1 MRKRYLSILVA
12 CTMLLTSVP
21 TAAFAEEAAPVD
33 AAAVEAVAVEEDVD
47 AVDAVPVE
55 DDSVTAEVSEP
66 AEQVQQDAEASDET
80 AEYAVDEMIDAEAE
94 QPEENA
100 LAPEV
105 AGETDEAF
113 VDESGLIE
121 DIEVV
126 EEDSVA
132 EVVEAAEGTQGTLK
146 LDDPTSVTL
155 SKDNDSVT
163 FEVAPGSY
171 IMEITE
177 YEGYGDVYYSTYNTT
192 EGCINGNLDAVI
204 YCPQGNSTIN
214 FYLEW
219 GSETSF
225 TVTIK
230 KVNATPLALNGTY
243 SIAAIETGEYR
254 LYSFKPTV
262 SGRYTMY
269 MDGQNKESVEIR
281 VYEESSDGGYDG
293 NLATYTKYLTA
304 GKTYYYFVSGNYNQ
318 YVSACT
324 IHFIQTPTVVGAT
337 LIAMPTK
344 REFVKKVD
352 SYVNPKG
359 MKVKLVYSNGS
370 TKEIEC
376 GEDYGYYDE
385 EVEDDYGN
393 RVYFEAY
400 DKDIKGNT
408 DYGTGLSLDDD
419 EQPSSG
425 VYDMGAEVYTY
436 SGNRRVLFTRI
447 IVPFTIVDKGQHIH
461 IWGAWTNTATGQT
474 RKCELCGAAE
484 TKSKPAQP
492 AKPVLELTANKLTM
506 KKGQTTKKFKVTKM
520 NAGDSV
526 VSVKSSDK
534 KVLKVSNVKANGT
547 FKLKALK
554 VTGKKKVKLTVTLAS
569 GLSKTINVTIQNAK
583 VKTTKVKTAKK
594 LTLKAKKKAKLKS
607 VITPVTSQDK
617 VKYKSSNTKVATV
630 SAKGVVT
637 AKKPGKAKITVQ
649 AGSKRATC
657 TVTVQKK

>member
-1 MRKRYLSILVA
+1 MDGQYKDSFLIKLYDSSWSRLYGDDDDDDYDGSFTCSLKAGSTYYYVVQGYDYSYVGA
-12 CTMLLTSVP
+12 CTMH
-21 TAAFAEEAAPVD
+21 
-33 AAAVEAVAVEEDVD
+33 
-47 AVDAVPVE
+47 
-55 DDSVTAEVSEP
+55 
-66 AEQVQQDAEASDET
+66 
-80 AEYAVDEMIDAEAE
+80 
-94 QPEENA
+94 
-100 LAPEV
+100 
-105 AGETDEAF
+105 F
-113 VDESGLIE
+113 V
-121 DIEVV
+121 
-126 EEDSVA
+126 
-132 EVVEAAEGTQGTLK
+132 
-146 LDDPTSVTL
+146 
-155 SKDNDSVT
+155 
-163 FEVAPGSY
+163 
-171 IMEITE
+171 
-177 YEGYGDVYYSTYNTT
+177 
-192 EGCINGNLDAVI
+192 
-204 YCPQGNSTIN
+204 
-214 FYLEW
+214 
-219 GSETSF
+219 
-225 TVTIK
+225 
-230 KVNATPLALNGTY
+230 
-243 SIAAIETGEYR
+243 
-254 LYSFKPTV
+254 
-262 SGRYTMY
+262 
-269 MDGQNKESVEIR
+269 
-281 VYEESSDGGYDG
+281 
-293 NLATYTKYLTA
+293 
-304 GKTYYYFVSGNYNQ
+304 
-318 YVSACT
+318 
-324 IHFIQTPTVVGAT
+324 QTPTVTGAT
-337 LIAMPTK
+337 LEAAPTK

-352 SYVNPKG
+352 QYFDWKG
-359 MKVKLVYSNGS
+359 MKVKLTYSNGGS
-370 TKEIEC
+370 KVIAH
-376 GEDYGYYDE
+376 
-385 EVEDDYGN
+385 DDYPYRDIYGN
-393 RVYFEAY
+393 YIDFEEY
-400 DKDIKGNT
+400 DKDIRGNT